1 METFD
6 LKRILLSD
14 SKTSELGVY
23 NFTPIEVFTINR
35 FLPFGTKLE
44 LEERI
49 MNGNSVSNRPS
60 SAVDWAKRLRRT
72 TLKRKR
78 RRKYLRK
85 LVYEGKPNINP
96 NVLMYMKCYLV
107 LNTVFSYKNSDLFKN
122 PTQTSSLL
130 VIEKK
135 MKGKAFTSFFDFK
148 KAMRQCWLFYY
159 INFEHNKEY
168 IVNTAIM
175 SKLTEECFDEV
186 EKMSEADIEE
196 KAKNKIL
203 LSAISK
209 INPSVYSYYNTSMV
223 SSRSNKGSS
232 VSQSKSHV
240 NIGQSNS
247 NFNSTQLKQNFPKF
261 ITNRTNT
268 PISPTM
274 NMINKSSGMSIPTHI
289 GMSNPPQGTAGYQN
303 PLLVPMT
310 NNEKTLLSERT
321 RLLTSIQLKGILEL
335 FKEYLNVNNSDSKF
349 FEFDLEKLGTP
360 ELRKL
365 EKYVNECLKENYLK
379 NQRRQIAQVPS
390 KVQNP
395 QNFNYIVDDGESIQM
410 NKLNNE
416 LTNTPNKQNYYN
428 ISLDNNALSGFQ
440 NQSMFYNPN
449 TNHNNNLNI
458 SNYSHLLNFNNASN
472 INASLTKKD
481 IDRMSESDSFYYH

>member
-6 LKRILLSD
+6 LRRILLSD

-23 NFTPIEVFTINR
+23 NFTPVEVFTINR

-49 MNGNSVSNRPS
+49 INGSSVSNRQNS
-60 SAVDWAKRLRRT
+60 TVDWAKRLRRT

-85 LVYEGKPNINP
+85 LVYEGKPNLNP

-135 MKGKAFTSFFDFK
+135 MKNKAFTSFFDFK

-196 KAKNKIL
+196 KAKNKII

-209 INPSVYSYYNTSMV
+209 INPNVYSYYNTSMI

-232 VSQSKSHV
+232 VSQSKSLM
-240 NIGQSNS
+240 NIGQSNL
-247 NFNSTQLKQNFPKF
+247 NSTQLKQPNYPKF

-274 NMINKSSGMSIPTHI
+274 NLLNKSSGMSIPTHI
-289 GMSNPPQGTAGYQN
+289 NQSASLYQN

-321 RLLTSIQLKGILEL
+321 HLLTPIQLKGILEL
-335 FKEYLNVNNSDSKF
+335 FKEYLNINNSDSKF
-349 FEFDLEKLGTP
+349 FEFDLEKLDTP

-365 EKYVNECLKENYLK
+365 EKYVNECLKENYLQ
-379 NQRRQIAQVPS
+379 NQRKQIAQPPS

-395 QNFNYIVDDGESIQM
+395 PNYNYIADDGESIQM
-410 NKLNNE
+410 NQLNNE
-416 LTNTPNKQNYYN
+416 LTSTPNKQNYFN
-428 ISLDNNALSGFQ
+428 TSLDNNAISGFQ
-440 NQSMFYNPN
+440 NQSLSY
-449 TNHNNNLNI
+449 NHNNNLNI
-458 SNYSHLLNFNNASN
+458 SNYSHLLNFNNTSN
-472 INASLTKKD
+472 INTSLTKKD
-481 IDRMSESDSFYYH
+481 IDKMSESDSFDYH